1 MGDPPSISERLDTE
15 RFELSYSR
23 PLLVLLT
30 PLLAG
35 PRRSGATVDADGV
48 VVGMGVGG
56 WAFRARVPRSSITA
70 VERADGPVASRGAH
84 GWRHQWLVNASSRG
98 LVRMRIEPRAR
109 ARCLVFP
116 ISVGE
121 LVVSL
126 ADPDA
131 FVRALQP

>member
-1 MGDPPSISERLDTE
+1 MGDAT

-30 PLLAG
+30 PVLAG
-35 PRRSGATVDADGV
+35 PRHSGVTAGQDEV
-48 VVGMGVGG
+48 VVEMGIGG

-70 VERADGPVASRGAH
+70 VERVEARVASRGAH

-98 LVRMRIEPRAR
+98 LVRITIEPRAR

-121 LVVSL
+121 LIVSL
-126 ADPDA
+126 DDPDA
-131 FVRALQP
+131 FIGVV